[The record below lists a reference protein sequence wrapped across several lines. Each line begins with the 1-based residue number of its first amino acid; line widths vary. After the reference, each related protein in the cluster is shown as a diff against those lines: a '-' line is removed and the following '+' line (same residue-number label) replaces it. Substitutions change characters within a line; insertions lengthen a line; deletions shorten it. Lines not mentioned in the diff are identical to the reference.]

1 MEAILILF
9 ALGVVAYFIYQHTES
24 QKPATQADLKRL
36 TAALRSHSHTSNS
49 ESAIEEL
56 RNNIA
61 GMRNN
66 IAAMRNN
73 IAVMRARLDAIENQ
87 QGDTE

>member
-1 MEAILILF
+1 MDAILILF
-9 ALGVVAYFIYQHTES
+9 ALGVVGYLIYQHTES

-36 TAALRSHSHTSNS
+36 TAALRSHSHTSNA

-56 RNNIA
+56 RTDLA

-73 IAVMRARLDAIENQ
+73 IAAMRARLDAIEIQ
-87 QGDTE
+87 QGDTD